1 MVLFWILSS
10 GHGRKTAHQW
20 LGKVSFLVNVLE
32 SIWVLQWI
40 GQVVSPRLLEVFKQK
55 RGESR
60 VRRLPRISLAWL
72 TTNFST
78 PWSCGLALPFY
89 AQILLVSSEKAVT
102 SSEQASFC
110 GWVMTP
116 GTEGWLE
123 VTGQLCQLLTA
134 AWSKASPLV
143 FSSRLL
149 ILINL
154 KDRWQQYGIKH

>member
-20 LGKVSFLVNVLE
+20 LGKVSFLANVLV
-32 SIWVLQWI
+32 SIWVLQWL
-40 GQVVSPRLLEVFKQK
+40 GQVVSPRSLEVFKQK

-60 VRRLPRISLAWL
+60 VRRLPGISLAWL

-116 GTEGWLE
+116 GHWR
-123 VTGQLCQLLTA
+123 VTASDWTA
-134 AWSKASPLV
+134 MPTTDCRLVQGIANWFSP
-143 FSSRLL
+143 SPPPDS
-149 ILINL
+149 
-154 KDRWQQYGIKH
+154 